1 MTSPHVFDV
10 TAPTFQKDVIER
22 SLRTPV
28 LLDFWADWCGPCRTL
43 GPVLERVAERYGG
56 AFVVGKVDTEKEQE
70 LAYAFQVRS
79 IPLCVLVHGGRPVDA
94 FTGALS
100 EAELEAFL
108 ARNGV
113 TPAPT
118 ETAEE
123 APDPDSPAA
132 KLAAAREAILRGEI
146 ARARELAT
154 EVAEGAEEAEQARQL
169 LDGLAFLQEDPG
181 SDDAPAATALRR
193 AQERFKAGDLE
204 GAMSAL
210 LESIE
215 QDKTYRNGLARRGM
229 VLCFQLA
236 GEDSDLTGAYR
247 RKLATVLY

>member
-1 MTSPHVFDV
+1 MTSPYVFDV
-10 TAPTFQKDVIER
+10 TASNFQKDVIER
-22 SLRTPV
+22 SVQTPV

-79 IPLCVLVHGGRPVDA
+79 IPLCVLIHGGRPLDA

-100 EAELEAFL
+100 ESELQAFL

-113 TPAPT
+113 TPAAAAP
-118 ETAEE
+118 AEE

-132 KLAAAREAILRGEI
+132 KLGAAREAVLRGELD
-146 ARARELAT
+146 RARELAG
-154 EVAEGAEEAEQARQL
+154 EVAEDTEEAEQAKRL
-169 LDGLAFLQEDPG
+169 LDGLAFLEEDLTG
-181 SDDAPAATALRR
+181 DDAPAAAALRR
-193 AQERFKAGDLE
+193 ARERFVARDLE
-204 GAMSAL
+204 GAMAAL

-215 QDKTYRNGLARRGM
+215 QDKGYRKGLARRAM

-236 GEDSDLTGAYR
+236 GEESELTETYR